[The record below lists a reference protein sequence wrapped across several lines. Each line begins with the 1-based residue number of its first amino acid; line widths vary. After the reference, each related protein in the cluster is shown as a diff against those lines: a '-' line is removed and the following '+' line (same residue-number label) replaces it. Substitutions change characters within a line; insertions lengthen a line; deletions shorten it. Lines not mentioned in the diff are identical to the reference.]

1 MKPAIAIGIDL
12 GGTNLKVAAVERSGA
27 VRAKRTEDAN
37 VAAGPETVIAHIAEM
52 VDAVLADASLCR
64 SDMVGVGVG
73 APGPLSHRT
82 GRIIRSANLPG
93 WVDVPIRD
101 LLARRLEVSVALDN
115 DGNAAAFGEFWA
127 GVGREGEDLCM
138 LTLGTGVGAGVI
150 ISGCVFHGHFENAA
164 EVGHMIVV
172 ADGIPCPCGQ
182 RGCLEQY
189 ASAAGVA
196 RRVEAAAGGRAEPNA
211 PVASAPRGGRSS
223 PVAKGEAAGRA
234 LPAIN
239 EERRAEPDLPESP
252 LAKGVGEQLNAQIV
266 ADRAQ
271 QGDAL
276 CLRIWDEA
284 CLYLAI
290 ACINI
295 QHLYNPAR
303 VVLGGGLAQA
313 GAFLV
318 DRVKEQVR
326 RRTWKMHNDVPDIV
340 LAQLGYDAGVIGAAG
355 LAWRASEAANPH
367 QTPLAKGRSGG
378 VSSRA

>member
-196 RRVEAAAGGRAEPNA
+196 RRVEAAA
-211 PVASAPRGGRSS
+211 
-223 PVAKGEAAGRA
+223 AGRA